1 MIHFVVVVGT
11 PDAVDRLRSRLAP
24 ALEATR
30 LQDGERIEHV
40 GAARTWAI
48 AAIAKPDRMCSTR
61 LAVTDD
67 AMVVANGPFLATS
80 GDQQRALAD
89 LLERFQASGSAAV
102 TTGLG
107 GSYNFVGIA
116 PSIGVRALAD
126 FSGLCPLYWHQG
138 DDFAL
143 FSNRTSTIDHLLELG
158 WDLRPFAW
166 VIGHANLFDDHM
178 PVQRVSYLPPGLE
191 ARVAV
196 GDTQVELAR
205 SSSWFWPPASTDR
218 GRDNLDPHEWDE
230 VTDAMI
236 ANFRALRGLEGP
248 LGLSL
253 TGGKDS
259 RLCLALAHA
268 AGLDDR
274 IRTMT
279 AGAFDSPEVACA
291 ATVAAALG
299 FPHDAAQP
307 PTTPADP
314 QKVPAPPPFNA
325 DRVWKLMRQNVYRY
339 EGIVT
344 AWSAFQ
350 NPTNP
355 QLNIK
360 GFGGEL
366 YRRGNA
372 KQFGDKHFDNLETL
386 ASMFVNYHQ
395 VHDPLG
401 VLQSREAEYQ
411 TEWLKAWVY
420 DTAEHVRIDLLPEK
434 FYVDFRLGHWSGP
447 LEQDAPARVNVNPL
461 LLTLAAG
468 KNTELSAAA
477 RGSERFHFE
486 VMRRAAPELVGLP
499 FLNDTWSP
507 AIAAGS
513 PIELATE
520 PFPVEVKPIGRVI
533 TGRNQG
539 WRLMEHDAKGIEA
552 LFKEAGKTTDMGRI
566 CDIRKLR
573 RVARRAP
580 QLTKSAEVKELHSAV
595 GVALAL
601 LGRAEPVLDP

>member
-1 MIHFVVVVGT
+1 M
-11 PDAVDRLRSRLAP
+11 
-24 ALEATR
+24 
-30 LQDGERIEHV
+30 
-40 GAARTWAI
+40 
-48 AAIAKPDRMCSTR
+48 
-61 LAVTDD
+61 
-67 AMVVANGPFLATS
+67 TS
-80 GDQQRALAD
+80 
-89 LLERFQASGSAAV
+89 
-102 TTGLG
+102 GLG

-138 DDFAL
+138 EDFAV
-143 FSNRTSTIDHLLELG
+143 FSNRTSTIDRLLDLG
-158 WDLRPFAW
+158 WELRPFAW

-178 PVQRVSYLPPGLE
+178 PVQRVSYLPPGIE
-191 ARVAV
+191 ARLAV
-196 GDTQVELAR
+196 GATQVELAR
-205 SSSWFWPPASTDR
+205 SSSWFWPPPSDDR
-218 GRDNLDPHEWDE
+218 GRDNLDPQEWDE
-230 VTDAMI
+230 ITDAMI

-279 AGAFDSPEVACA
+279 AGPFDSPEVACA

-299 FPHDAAQP
+299 FPHDAAQRPEP
-307 PTTPADP
+307 PVDP

-325 DRVWKLMRQNVYRY
+325 NRVWQIMRQNVYRY
-339 EGIVT
+339 EGIVS

-401 VLQSREAEYQ
+401 VLQPREAEYE

-447 LEQDAPARVNVNPL
+447 LEQDAPNRVNVNPL
-461 LLTLAAG
+461 LLTLAAA

-486 VMRRAAPELVGLP
+486 VMRRAGAGAGRAAVPQRQVVTRHRGRLTDRAGRRALPRRGQAHRTGHHRSQSGLAADGERQQGDRGAVQGSREEHRHGPHLRHPHAAP
-499 FLNDTWSP
+499 
-507 AIAAGS
+507 
-513 PIELATE
+513 
-520 PFPVEVKPIGRVI
+520 
-533 TGRNQG
+533 
-539 WRLMEHDAKGIEA
+539 
-552 LFKEAGKTTDMGRI
+552 
-566 CDIRKLR
+566 
-573 RVARRAP
+573 RRAP
-580 QLTKSAEVKELHSAV
+580 GSATRQVGAGE
-595 GVALAL
+595 GVAQC
-601 LGRAEPVLDP
+601 GRCRARAPRSGGAGPRSVISAA